1 LLHFRRPVSIAE
13 STSTAIIPM
22 VAPKLLWNRL

>member
-1 LLHFRRPVSIAE
+1 VSIAE